1 MYIQADNNGI
11 KTATEA
17 GWRLLHNG
25 TTVFMLEE
33 LSCVTSTGSSNELF
47 VAATKAEC
55 EAEITRLGLVKSER
69 IQ

>member
-17 GWRLLHNG
+17 GGRLLHDG
-25 TTVFMLEE
+25 TTALMLEE
-33 LSCVTSTGSSNELF
+33 LSCVTSTGASYELF

-55 EAEITRLGLVKSER
+55 EAEIARLGLVKADN
-69 IQ
+69 IK